1 MRIARPSSTGRRAFF
16 LFYSSCQGG
25 RVTTP
30 TEQPLKATARDVF
43 FFTHPELWPTWPY
56 LPVVRRHA
64 DGTMDYGVLYDA
76 MHSTGRTGFSSTVF
90 RTNYFLM
97 PKDEDEFLSLPR
109 EIFDT
114 ADEMAAAGWR
124 VD

>member
-1 MRIARPSSTGRRAFF
+1 M
-16 LFYSSCQGG
+16 
-25 RVTTP
+25 TTP
-30 TEQPLKATARDVF
+30 TEEPRKATARDLF
-43 FFTHPELWPTWPY
+43 FLTNPQHWATWPF

-64 DGTMDYGVLYDA
+64 DGSTDFGVLYDA
-76 MHSTGRTGFSSTVF
+76 LHATGQTGYSATVLIGNF
-90 RTNYFLM
+90 FLLPETEAELLAL
-97 PKDEDEFLSLPR
+97 PK

>member
-1 MRIARPSSTGRRAFF
+1 
-16 LFYSSCQGG
+16 
-25 RVTTP
+25 VTTP
-30 TEQPLKATARDVF
+30 TEPPRKDTARDLF
-43 FFTHPELWPTWPY
+43 FFTNPQYWPTWPF
-56 LPVVRRHA
+56 LPVIRRHA

-76 MHSTGRTGFSSTVF
+76 MHWTGRTGFSSTVF

-97 PKDEDEFLSLPR
+97 PKDEDAFLSLPR
-109 EIFDT
+109 EVFDT